1 MARIDL
7 NRIRKI
13 YPQMKRHP
21 RWFSQTNEIQA
32 FSLTFSNS
40 TSETVQIGEFTT
52 PIVVIAGEDNVN
64 LWIASISQTNGVWS
78 VTINASAAYT
88 GDVYIHVHEAQYG

>member
-7 NRIRKI
+7 NRFRKI
-13 YPQMKRHP
+13 YPQMKRSP
-21 RWFSQTNEIQA
+21 RYFNQTNEIQT

-40 TSETVQIGEFTT
+40 TTETIQIGTFTS
-52 PIVVIAGEDNVN
+52 PVVVIAGEDNVN
-64 LWIASISQTNGVWS
+64 LWIGSISQSNDVWS

-88 GDVYIHVHEAQYG
+88 GDVHIHVHEAT